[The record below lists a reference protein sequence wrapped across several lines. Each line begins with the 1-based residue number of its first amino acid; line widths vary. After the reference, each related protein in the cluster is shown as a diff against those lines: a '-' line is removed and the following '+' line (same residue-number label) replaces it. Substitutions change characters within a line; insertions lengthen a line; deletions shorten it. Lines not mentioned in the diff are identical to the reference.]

1 MYELSGV
8 YKPKVS
14 ALSQLID
21 LEEDMAKD
29 GFDYSIFVAKE
40 VNHGADAALLYP
52 PMTQKNELRY
62 INCFSVKF
70 FCLLYM

>member
-40 VNHGADAALLYP
+40 VNHGADAAVSSYD
-52 PMTQKNELRY
+52 TEK
-62 INCFSVKF
+62 
-70 FCLLYM
+70 